1 MPDSASPSRSR
12 RFARTVTVDGI
23 ERSYQ
28 CSVPA
33 YLCEDAG
40 GAPAETVPLI
50 LAIHG
55 KGDNGL
61 DFLIGTN
68 LGTADAIVA
77 APTGQGLAWSPAP
90 YAVTTIEEDTALIDA
105 IVADIT
111 STYPVDRDRIYL
123 AGFSNGGGFVVELAV
138 NAPERYAGVATV
150 AGAIRTDIESIESGD
165 PIDYLNI
172 HGTWDDVV
180 PYAGQ
185 DRGSLGLIRPAAE
198 ITAAFRRRNGAHAR
212 AEHIPVEGMSHE
224 WPAGVWAQNR
234 GIDVTETILGFF
246 GIGSLE

>member
-1 MPDSASPSRSR
+1 MPESPSHRI
-12 RFARTVTVDGI
+12 ARTVTVDGI

-28 CSVPA
+28 CSVPVTFCSGDGDE
-33 YLCEDAG
+33 LL
-40 GAPAETVPLI
+40 PVI

-68 LGTADAIVA
+68 LGTANAIVA

-90 YAVTTIEEDTALIDA
+90 YAVTTVEEDTALIEA
-105 IVADIT
+105 ILADIIA
-111 STYPVDRDRIYL
+111 TYPVDQERIYL
-123 AGFSNGGGFVVELAV
+123 AGFSNGGGFVTVLAV
-138 NAPERYAGVATV
+138 NDPEKYAGVATV
-150 AGAIRTDIESIESGD
+150 AGAIRTDLDQIASGA

-185 DRGSLGLIRPAAE
+185 DRGSLGLILPAQE
-198 ITAAFRRRNGAHAR
+198 VTAAFRRRNGDRAR
-212 AEHIPVEGMSHE
+212 TVHIPVEGMNHE
-224 WPAGVWAQNR
+224 WPAGVWARSR
-234 GIDVTETILGFF
+234 GIDVTEDILDFF
-246 GIGSLE
+246 GVGTLA

>member
-1 MPDSASPSRSR
+1 MPDSTRRNRSR
-12 RFARTVTVDGI
+12 RFARTVTVGGT

-33 YLCEDAG
+33 SLNESVDPASA
-40 GAPAETVPLI
+40 APVPVI

-90 YAVTTIEEDTALIDA
+90 YAVTTLVEDTAFIDA
-105 IVADIT
+105 IVADII

-138 NAPERYAGVATV
+138 NAPMRYAGVATV
-150 AGAIRTDIESIESGD
+150 AGAIRTDIEFIESGA

-185 DRGSLGLIRPAAE
+185 DRGSLGLIRPATD
-198 ITAAFRRRNGAHAR
+198 ITEAFSRRNSGHAR
-212 AEHIPVEGMSHE
+212 AEHIVVEGMSHE
-224 WPAGVWAQNR
+224 WPAGVWAKNR
-234 GIDVTETILGFF
+234 GIDVTATILEFF
-246 GIGSLE
+246 GIASLE

>member
-1 MPDSASPSRSR
+1 MTESTSR
-12 RFARTVTVDGI
+12 RIARTVSVDDV

-28 CSVPA
+28 CSVPVNA
-33 YLCEDAG
+33 ADGE
-40 GAPAETVPLI
+40 PLPVI

-68 LGTADAIVA
+68 LGAANAIVA

-90 YAVTTIEEDTALIDA
+90 YAVTTVEEDTALIHA
-105 IVADIT
+105 ILDDIAV
-111 STYPVDRDRIYL
+111 TYPVDPDRTYL
-123 AGFSNGGGFVVELAV
+123 AGFSNGGGLVTVLAV
-138 NAPERYAGVATV
+138 NEPEKFAGVATV
-150 AGAIRTDIESIESGD
+150 AGAIRTDLDTIGAGE

-185 DRGSLGLIRPAAE
+185 DRGSLGLILPAQDV
-198 ITAAFRRRNGAHAR
+198 TAAFRRRNGGNAR
-212 AEHIPVEGMSHE
+212 AVHIPVEGMNHE
-224 WPAGVWAQNR
+224 WPAGVWARNR
-234 GIDVTETILGFF
+234 GIDVTEKILDFF
-246 GIGSLE
+246 GIGTLE